1 MELLGPLKPLST
13 IPTVSHLFKSAENDR
28 KTVQEKVAVE
38 MDAL

>member
-1 MELLGPLKPLST
+1 MELLGPLKPLSS
-13 IPTVSHLFKSAENDR
+13 IPIVFHLFKAAENDR

>member
-1 MELLGPLKPLST
+1 MELLGPLKPLSS
-13 IPTVSHLFKSAENDR
+13 IPTAFRLFKAAENDR